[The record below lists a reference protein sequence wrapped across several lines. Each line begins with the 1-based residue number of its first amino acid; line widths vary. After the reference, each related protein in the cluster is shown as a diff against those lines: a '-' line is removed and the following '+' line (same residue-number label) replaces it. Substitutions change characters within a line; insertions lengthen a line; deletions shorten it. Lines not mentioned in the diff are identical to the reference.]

1 MPDPISFGTVMQG
14 LGALTGLAGSG
25 LSFGQAAKQ
34 KKAQEK
40 AERESM
46 RLMQEARRRLQTRFY
61 EQLQV
66 PTEAYERQFREN
78 TAQQKQSLQALQE
91 SDPRTLAA
99 GVGKVQAVGVAQNE
113 KVREQMSE
121 DLMRLQEIKAQEMS
135 AINDELVS
143 LDAGEAASQDIR
155 SREAK
160 MMSAAAIGQGVSG
173 VSKGLTTGAEVVPL
187 FFKNAID
194 RKLGKIKG
202 KDLKPG
208 NRFYDAQ
215 QKYRKEQT
223 DMKLRESFEN
233 LKGMEDVDLSANRV
247 INPVD
252 FLTKPLDAIELDP
265 NTLTPLLPIHT
276 QQ

>member
-1 MPDPISFGTVMQG
+1 MPEPITFGTIMAGV
-14 LGALTGLAGSG
+14 GALTSLAGGG

-113 KVREQMSE
+113 KVREQMAN

-155 SREAK
+155 SREAN

-194 RKLGKIKG
+194 RKLGKITG

-215 QKYRKEQT
+215 QKYRREQT
-223 DMKLRESFEN
+223 DMNLRDSFEN
-233 LKGMEDVDLSANRV
+233 LKGMEDIV
-247 INPVD
+247 NPYERQSEAVD
-252 FLTKPLDAIELDP
+252 FLTQPLDTP
-265 NTLTPLLPIHT
+265 PFVPYTPLTVVPRNK
-276 QQ
+276 

>member
-14 LGALTGLAGSG
+14 LGALTGLAGGG